1 MAAKESYRYIA
12 MPHRFRLLE
21 KIAFSLVCWS
31 AAASSAYIGYER
43 CPDIKVALH
52 AGEKF
57 LDASGQYAFACTAPA
72 AEACAQLPVE

>member
-1 MAAKESYRYIA
+1 
-12 MPHRFRLLE
+12 MPHRFHLLE

-57 LDASGQYAFACTAPA
+57 LDASSQYAFACAAPA
-72 AEACAQLPVE
+72 AAACAQLPLD

>member
-1 MAAKESYRYIA
+1 
-12 MPHRFRLLE
+12 MPHRFHLLE

-52 AGEKF
+52 AGEKI
-57 LDASGQYAFACTAPA
+57 LSYSGQYAFICTAPA
-72 AEACAQLPVE
+72 AATCAQLPTD